1 MEIRKGISSSY
12 KENAELEGV
21 RPEYVRHLSS
31 LSLLSPEVMDA
42 IVRGRV
48 SENLTLERIKS
59 SIPAD
64 WEKQK
69 SLHLL

>member
-12 KENAELEGV
+12 KEIAEREDV

-31 LSLLSPEVMDA
+31 LSLLSPEVLDG
-42 IVRGRV
+42 IVQGRV
-48 SENLTLERIKS
+48 SDNLTLERIKS
-59 SIPAD
+59 GIPAD

-69 SLHLL
+69 SLYLL